1 MNYAGSG
8 ISHIW
13 HTSFVTGIEVYGESM
28 TEWLAERFEEN
39 RAHLRRVAYRM
50 LGSLDDAEDAV
61 QESWLRF
68 SRSESSGIENVGGW
82 LTTVVA
88 RICLDM
94 LRSRRLKREESLELN
109 IPDFIVS
116 REEDPEDEV
125 VLADS
130 VGLAL
135 LVVLET
141 LTPAERLAFVLH
153 DMFALPF
160 DEIAPIMG
168 RSSTAARQLASRAR
182 RRVQGAAL
190 PDPDLTRQRE
200 VVDAFVAAAHGGD
213 LKALIAVLD
222 PEVVL
227 RADRDPAS
235 RGIRGS
241 MAVAQQARGFSKLVQ
256 RTESVI
262 VNGAPGIVSW
272 RADGKPMAV
281 LGFIVTHDRIAEIYV
296 ISSPERVEQLLNYRA
311 P

>member
-1 MNYAGSG
+1 MR
-8 ISHIW
+8 
-13 HTSFVTGIEVYGESM
+13 
-28 TEWLAERFEEN
+28 EWLAERFEEN

-61 QESWLRF
+61 QGAWLRF
-68 SRSESSGIENVGGW
+68 NRTEDKGIENIGGW
-82 LTTVVA
+82 LTTVTA

-94 LRSRRLKREESLELN
+94 LRSRRLKREEPLELT

-130 VGLAL
+130 LGLAL

-153 DMFALPF
+153 DLFALSF
-160 DEIAPIMG
+160 EEIASIMG
-168 RSSTAARQLASRAR
+168 RTSTAARQLASRAR
-182 RRVQGAAL
+182 RRVQGATL
-190 PDPDLTRQRE
+190 PDTDLALQRK
-200 VVDAFVAAAHGGD
+200 VVDAFIAAARGGD
-213 LKALIAVLD
+213 FDALIAVLD

-241 MAVAQQARGFSKLVQ
+241 MAVAQQAAGFAKLVQ
-256 RTESVI
+256 KIESVI
-262 VNGAPGIVSW
+262 VNGGPGVVSW
-272 RADGKPMAV
+272 RPSGKPMAV
-281 LGFIVTHDRIAEIYV
+281 LGFVVANNKIAEIYV
-296 ISSPERVEQLLNYRA
+296 ISSSERVEQLLTYRR
-311 P
+311 PSRQ